1 MWLFDIF
8 SMNGIIKARG
18 WLYMKIESADL
29 KSMAVRMSQYPD
41 DHKPEF
47 LLVGRSNVGKSSF
60 INTVLNRKNI
70 ARTSATP
77 GKTQTLN
84 FYLMNNSFMLVDAP
98 GYGYAKTAKESR
110 VDFGGL
116 IENYLNSDVN
126 CKGIFLIIDIRHE
139 PSEDDQLVYEFL
151 KQFDFEIFVVA
162 TKVDKIGKSFIQRH
176 TNIIKKSFGMDL
188 NDKVY
193 VFSSET
199 KFKIEEIENIFKK

>member
-1 MWLFDIF
+1 MLIN
-8 SMNGIIKARG
+8 SSE
-18 WLYMKIESADL
+18 YL
-29 KSMAVRMSQYPD
+29 KSVVKVADYPNIDMPQY
-41 DHKPEF
+41 
-47 LLVGRSNVGKSSF
+47 LLMGRSNVGKSSF
-60 INTVLNRKNI
+60 INALANRKKL
-70 ARTSATP
+70 AYTSSKP

-199 KFKIEEIENIFKK
+199 KFKIEDIENIFKK

>member
-1 MWLFDIF
+1 MLIN
-8 SMNGIIKARG
+8 SSE
-18 WLYMKIESADL
+18 YL
-29 KSMAVRMSQYPD
+29 KSVVKVADYPNSDMPQY
-41 DHKPEF
+41 
-47 LLVGRSNVGKSSF
+47 LLMGRSNVGKSSF
-60 INTVLNRKNI
+60 INALANRKKL
-70 ARTSATP
+70 AYTSSKP